1 MAQTGSPAL
10 QPSSFPPTNP
20 SPAPTPPAQPEMV
33 APASTDTKPAIT
45 LGQAQPGPA
54 PAAPRQ
60 TTDVTSLLSLG
71 RDARVLPE
79 DFKIGPLADQRVG
92 DAEQQQALTT
102 AGSFLSRLVA
112 GKVDTGMIDPGTQS
126 RVADMLNF
134 GIQRGDVPRSYRIGT
149 AKKHETGEV
158 TASVRLFGPVGT
170 SEGEISVARNGGHW
184 VVTDLQIS
192 MDDLKVER
200 EKPKERFFPS
210 SYRWMLEE

>member
-1 MAQTGSPAL
+1 
-10 QPSSFPPTNP
+10 
-20 SPAPTPPAQPEMV
+20 
-33 APASTDTKPAIT
+33 
-45 LGQAQPGPA
+45 
-54 PAAPRQ
+54 
-60 TTDVTSLLSLG
+60 
-71 RDARVLPE
+71 
-79 DFKIGPLADQRVG
+79 
-92 DAEQQQALTT
+92 
-102 AGSFLSRLVA
+102 
-112 GKVDTGMIDPGTQS
+112 
-126 RVADMLNF
+126 VADMLSF